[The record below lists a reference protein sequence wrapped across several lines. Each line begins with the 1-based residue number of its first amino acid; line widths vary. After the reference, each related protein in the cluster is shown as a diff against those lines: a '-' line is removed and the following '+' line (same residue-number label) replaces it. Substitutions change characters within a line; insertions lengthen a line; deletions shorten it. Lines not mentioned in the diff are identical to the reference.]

1 MNPAVSDTDH
11 ATDSRND
18 IAIIGMACRFPGA
31 PDIAAFWANLV
42 GGVESIGLLDPAA
55 AASAHAPYRDR
66 PNFRAAAGLLPDIE
80 AFDAAFFGYSP
91 REAEIMD
98 PQQRLFL
105 ECAWETFEDAGVVPG
120 RVDGLVGVFAGCG
133 INTYFINNVHPQ
145 RNPFP
150 NRTFLESVQDFQL
163 LLGNQGDFVATRVS
177 YKLDLRG
184 PSINLQTACSTS
196 LVALH
201 LACQS
206 LILGECDLALAGAAT
221 LRVPQDGGY
230 LHEDGMVFSPDGHT
244 RAFDAQAAGTTFG
257 SGVAAVLLKPLQD
270 ALADGDTVHAVIKG
284 SAVNNDGALKLAF
297 TAPSTDG
304 QAAVIREALSV
315 AGVEPAT
322 IGYVETHGTATPLGD
337 SIELAALKQ
346 AFGPLPAG
354 QCALGTVKTNVGHLS
369 WTAGMAG
376 LIKTVLALKH
386 RCLPPSLH
394 YATPNPHAGL
404 KGSPFRVNDRLAAW
418 PAASGHPRRAGV
430 SAFGVGGT
438 NAHVVLEE
446 APAPPPPA
454 PSDAGGSHVFTLSA
468 KSEVALARLLARHRQ
483 RLESLAPEDFAD
495 ACRSSNTRRAHHA
508 HRLAV
513 AASSLTMLREEL
525 ALAAETFAERPPLL
539 TAPGTPPRVAFLFTG
554 QGAQYVG
561 MARTLYDSE
570 PAFRRVLERC
580 EAALAALGH
589 PSILSVLY
597 PADTA
602 DRRLHDVA
610 FTQTAMF
617 CVEIA
622 LATLW
627 RSWGVEPA
635 VVMGHSSGEYA
646 AACVA
651 GVFSLEDGLK
661 LCAERGRLFERHV
674 SLDGRMAT
682 VQASHDVVL
691 AVLAPYRD
699 EVSVAAVNGPL
710 STVVSG
716 RRAAVDALCA
726 ALAAVGVS
734 SKPIKVQRAGHSPLT
749 EPLLDELRRVA
760 ADVAFSPPRLPLV
773 SNLTGTLAG
782 TEIASPDYWCR
793 HTREPVLFAQGMRCL
808 ADQGVRHFLEIGP
821 DPVLLGMGAYCLL
834 GEASDWIP
842 SLRRPPQFIAD
853 DAAGAVAGNG
863 SRSVA
868 DDRATMAAAAARLYM
883 AGLDMDWPRIDAGCR
898 HVALPSYPFERTRH
912 WIDAA
917 LMVPMAYVPKGSS
930 SGGDAIARTARPDW
944 LDVDWIAQAA
954 SPVGPDHRTDG
965 VWLLLADESG
975 VAERLVP
982 LIEARGGRCVRL
994 YAAAHQERFDGGH
1007 TVRPD
1012 TPAHFAA
1019 ALAAIDG
1026 PLRGVVD
1033 LWALD
1038 RPGASH
1044 WRGEGDALREAWAS
1058 CRGLLYLLQAL
1069 SDAPGRLALVT
1080 RDAQAAR
1087 LGDRLDGLASA
1098 AAWGL
1103 ARVAGME
1110 RPEWRCLR
1118 VDLPA
1123 RPRPD
1128 DAARLLDELLQP
1140 GSEDS
1145 VALRSDERRVARLVA
1160 TPLPAGDAPATITA
1174 QGSYLVTGGLGG
1186 LGLVLVDWLAERGA
1200 RRLVLM
1206 GRSAPGEATA
1216 ATLARLADAGVQVRV
1231 VQADVADARA
1241 LAQALADESD
1251 LRGVFHAAGVIDDA
1265 GVPQQDRDRF
1275 LKVLAPKVQ
1284 GAWNLHRMCE
1294 CLAPRLEHFVLFSS
1308 AASLIG
1314 NAGQANHAAANAVLD
1329 ALAHHRR
1336 ASGKPALS
1344 VNWGAWSEVGELR
1357 RNATARQRVERLG
1370 FAPIGTVAGL
1380 QALAQAMAQPA
1391 AQKGV
1396 SPMDWSRFLQ
1406 AFQLED
1412 VAFFSRVAAP
1422 PGAAGE
1428 RPSAPDAADL
1438 RARLAGLDA
1447 AARGAALLEHVRAQ
1461 ATRLLGL
1468 RGASAVALDD
1478 HRPLAAY
1485 GLDSL
1490 SAIELRNTLQSGL
1503 GLALPALLLID
1514 HPTVAALTQ
1523 YLCTQPWA
1531 ARPTRSARGATADP
1545 SPRTS
1550 PSVADA
1556 YAPRPLSMQQRRW
1569 LSLVRAGYG
1578 ARVVPIVFEAALHE
1592 VAFERAL
1599 LWVVTQHELLRYV
1612 FPGDQVRVLAPEQA
1626 VPSPGRLHLD
1636 LSRLDEAARRD
1647 ALADAVRQ
1655 CWADMPDPA
1664 ERPSWSLRC
1673 LKYPGE
1679 RFVLLLSLQHLAF
1692 DGTALT
1698 TFVNE
1703 LRAAYRVL
1711 LRGEA
1716 PPASAVAPY
1725 HEYVSAQQDYLADGI
1740 AEDRAFFQ
1748 GFYAHLS
1755 ATTTLAR
1762 HHGFQRTEPRT
1773 AARHTA
1779 RPAPGLWA
1787 SLQAEAGT
1795 CGITP
1800 FSLMLAAYARLVS
1813 EIAARSTVV
1822 VAMITNGRPD
1832 ARFSNTIG
1840 PFTAPFPVLVPTAEG
1855 SLRELAVQCHRSVAG
1870 ITARSRYPVSDLITS
1885 VPAFKD
1891 FPVDTYFTDVGI
1903 NFTSYRRDDDGLA
1916 PRARVIEVLGPV
1928 VEPEFLGANTES
1940 LSRIPGLHLVL
1951 DLLDGE
1957 LRATFWY
1964 HAARFDATEVA
1975 GWAQRYLAL
1984 LETVVSAP

>member
-1 MNPAVSDTDH
+1 MPDADH
-11 ATDSRND
+11 ASDSRND

-31 PDIAAFWANLV
+31 PDVAAFWANLV

-55 AASAHAPYRDR
+55 AASAHAPYRER
-66 PNFRAAAGLLPDIE
+66 PNFRAAAGVLPDIE

-91 REAEIMD
+91 REAELMD

-177 YKLDLRG
+177 YNLDLRG

-244 RAFDAQAAGTTFG
+244 RAFDAHAAGTTFG

-297 TAPSTDG
+297 TAPSVDG

-315 AGVEPAT
+315 AGVEAAT
-322 IGYVETHGTATPLGD
+322 IGYVEAHGTATPLGD
-337 SIELAALKQ
+337 PIELAALKQ

-354 QCALGTVKTNVGHLS
+354 QCALGTVKTNIGHLS
-369 WTAGMAG
+369 WSAGMAG

-394 YATPNPHAGL
+394 YATPNPHAGFED
-404 KGSPFRVNDRLAAW
+404 SPFRVNDRLAAW
-418 PAASGHPRRAGV
+418 PAAPGHPRRAGV

-446 APAPPPPA
+446 PPASPSPA
-454 PSDAGGSHVFTLSA
+454 PSDGGGSHVFTLSA
-468 KSEVALARLLARHRQ
+468 KSEAALARSLARHRQ

-513 AASSLTMLREEL
+513 AASSLAMLRDEL
-525 ALAAETFAERPPLL
+525 ALAAETLAERPPLS
-539 TAPGTPPRVAFLFTG
+539 TAPATSPRVAFLFTG

-561 MARTLYDSE
+561 MARALYDSE
-570 PAFRRVLERC
+570 PEFRRVLQRC
-580 EAALAALGH
+580 EAVLAELGH
-589 PSILSVLY
+589 ASILAVLY
-597 PADTA
+597 PADAA
-602 DRRLHDVA
+602 DQRLHDVG

-617 CVEIA
+617 CVEVA

-635 VVMGHSSGEYA
+635 VVMGHSTGEYA

-674 SLDGRMAT
+674 SSDGRMAT

-691 AVLAPYRD
+691 AALAPYRG

-726 ALAAVGVS
+726 ALAAAGIP
-734 SKPIKVQRAGHSPLT
+734 SKAIEVQRAGHSALT

-760 ADVAFSPPRLPLV
+760 ADVAFSSPRLPLV
-773 SNLTGTLAG
+773 SNLTGTLVGA
-782 TEIASPDYWCR
+782 EIGSPDYWCR
-793 HTREPVLFAQGMRCL
+793 HTREPVLFAQGMQCL

-821 DPVLLGMGAYCLL
+821 DPMLLGMGAYCLL
-834 GEASDWIP
+834 GQAADWIP
-842 SLRRPPQFIAD
+842 SLRRPPRFAAN
-853 DAAGAVAGNG
+853 DAADGMARN
-863 SRSVA
+863 VA
-868 DDRATMAAAAARLYM
+868 DDRATMAAAAARLYA
-883 AGLDMDWPRIDAGCR
+883 AGLDLDWSRIDAGCR
-898 HVALPSYPFERTRH
+898 HVALPTYPFERTRH

-917 LMVPMAYVPKGSS
+917 STVPTAVDVPAVAP
-930 SGGDAIARTARPDW
+930 SGGDAIARATRPEW

-954 SPVGPDHRTDG
+954 SPIGPDHRTDG

-975 VAERLVP
+975 VAERLVS

-994 YAAAHQERFDGGH
+994 YAAVHHERFDGGH

-1012 TPAHFAA
+1012 TPADFAI
-1019 ALAAIDG
+1019 ALAAVDG

-1033 LWALD
+1033 LWPLD
-1038 RPGASH
+1038 RPGASR
-1044 WRGEGDALREAWAS
+1044 WRGDADALGEAWAG
-1058 CRGLLYLLQAL
+1058 CQGLLHLLQAL
-1069 SDAPGRLALVT
+1069 STRTDAPGRLALVT

-1087 LGDRLDGLASA
+1087 PGDTLDGLASA
-1098 AAWGL
+1098 GAWGL

-1123 RPRPD
+1123 RPQPD
-1128 DAARLLDELLQP
+1128 DAVRLLEELLQP
-1140 GSEDS
+1140 GPEDS
-1145 VALRSDERRVARLVA
+1145 VALRPDERRVSRLVA
-1160 TPLPAGDAPATITA
+1160 TPVPAGDVPATITA
-1174 QGSYLVTGGLGG
+1174 HGSYLVTGGLGG
-1186 LGLVLVDWLAERGA
+1186 LGLVLADWLVERGA

-1206 GRSAPGEATA
+1206 GRQAPGEAAA
-1216 ATLARLADAGVQVRV
+1216 ATLIRLASAGVQVRV
-1231 VQADVADARA
+1231 IQADVADADA
-1241 LAQALADESD
+1241 LAQALVDERD

-1265 GVPQQDRDRF
+1265 GVPQQNRDRF

-1284 GAWNLHRMCE
+1284 GAWNLHRLCGS
-1294 CLAPRLEHFVLFSS
+1294 LAPQLEHFVLFSS

-1336 ASGKPALS
+1336 AIGRPALS

-1357 RNATARQRVERLG
+1357 HNATARQRVERLG
-1370 FAPIGTVAGL
+1370 FAPIGTAAGL
-1380 QALAQAMAQPA
+1380 QALAQAMAQPS
-1391 AQKGV
+1391 AQKGF
-1396 SPMDWSRFLQ
+1396 SPMHWSRFLS

-1412 VAFFSRVAAP
+1412 VAFFSQVAVM
-1422 PGAAGE
+1422 PGAVGE
-1428 RPSAPDAADL
+1428 RPSAPGASDL
-1438 RARLAGLDA
+1438 RARLAGLDDA
-1447 AARGAALLEHVRAQ
+1447 SRAGALRDHVRAE
-1461 ATRLLGL
+1461 ATRVLGM
-1468 RGASAVALDD
+1468 RGASEVALDD

-1503 GLALPALLLID
+1503 GLALPALLLMD
-1514 HPTVAALTQ
+1514 HPTVEALTQ
-1523 YLCTQPWA
+1523 YLRVQPWA
-1531 ARPTRSARGATADP
+1531 ALPTRSARGAVADP
-1545 SPRTS
+1545 DLRAAPGL
-1550 PSVADA
+1550 ADA
-1556 YAPRPLSMQQRRW
+1556 DAPRPLSTQQSRW

-1592 VAFERAL
+1592 AAFERAL
-1599 LWVVTQHELLRYV
+1599 LSVVTQHELLRYV
-1612 FPGDQVRVLAPEQA
+1612 FPGDQVQVLAPEQA

-1636 LSRLDEAARRD
+1636 LSGLDEAARRG

-1655 CWADMPDPA
+1655 SWAEMPDPA

-1679 RFVLLLSLQHLAF
+1679 RFVLLLSLQHLDF
-1692 DGTALT
+1692 DGTSLT

-1703 LRAAYRVL
+1703 LRAAYRAVL
-1711 LRGEA
+1711 RDEA
-1716 PPASAVAPY
+1716 PPVSAVASY
-1725 HEYVSAQQDYLADGI
+1725 REYVAAQQDYLADGI

-1748 GFYAHLS
+1748 GFYAHLD
-1755 ATTTLAR
+1755 ATTTLPR
-1762 HHGFQRTEPRT
+1762 HPGFRRTEPRT
-1773 AARHTA
+1773 ASRYTA
-1779 RPAPGLWA
+1779 RPLPGLWA

-1795 CGITP
+1795 CGVTP

-1813 EIAARSTVV
+1813 EITARSTVV

-1832 ARFSNTIG
+1832 GRFSNTIG
-1840 PFTAPFPVLVPTAEG
+1840 PFTAPFPVLVSTAER
-1855 SLRELAVQCHRSVAG
+1855 SLRELAVQCHRSVAA
-1870 ITARSRYPVSDLITS
+1870 ITARSRFPVSDLVTS
-1885 VPAFKD
+1885 VTAFKD
-1891 FPVDTYFTDVGI
+1891 FPVDSYFTDVGI

-1928 VEPEFLGANTES
+1928 VEPEFLAANTES

-1951 DLLDGE
+1951 DLMGGE

-1964 HAARFDATEVA
+1964 HAERFEAAEVA

-1984 LETVVSAP
+1984 FESTVSAS

>member
-1 MNPAVSDTDH
+1 MPDSRNDVVTDT
-11 ATDSRND
+11 RND

-31 PDIAAFWANLV
+31 PDVAAFWANLV
-42 GGVESIGLLDPAA
+42 GGIESIGLLDPTS
-55 AASAHAPYRDR
+55 AASAHAPYREH
-66 PNFRAAAGLLPDIE
+66 PNFRAAAGMLPNIE
-80 AFDAAFFGYSP
+80 AFDATFFGYSP
-91 REAEIMD
+91 REAELID

-206 LILGECDLALAGAAT
+206 LILGECDLALAGATT

-244 RAFDAQAAGTTFG
+244 RAFDAHAAGTTFG

-297 TAPSTDG
+297 TAPSADG

-315 AGVEPAT
+315 AGVESAT
-322 IGYVETHGTATPLGD
+322 IGYVEAHGTATPLGD

-346 AFGPLPAG
+346 AFGPLPVG
-354 QCALGTVKTNVGHLS
+354 QCALGTVKTNLGHLS

-394 YATPNPHAGL
+394 YTTPNPHAGL
-404 KGSPFRVNDRLAAW
+404 ESSPFRVNDRLAAW
-418 PAASGHPRRAGV
+418 PAAPDHPRRASV

-446 APAPPPPA
+446 APAASSPV

-468 KSEVALARLLARHRQ
+468 KSEAALARSLVRHRQ

-495 ACRSSNTRRAHHA
+495 ACRSSNTRRTHHA

-513 AASSLTMLREEL
+513 AASSLAMLRDEL
-525 ALAAETFAERPPLL
+525 ALAAETLAERPALSTALATPL
-539 TAPGTPPRVAFLFTG
+539 RIAFLFTG

-561 MARTLYDSE
+561 MARALYDNE
-570 PAFRRVLERC
+570 PAFRHVLQRC
-580 EAALAALGH
+580 EALLEVLGY
-589 PSILSVLY
+589 PSILAVLY
-597 PADTA
+597 PADEA

-617 CVEIA
+617 CVEVA

-627 RSWGVEPA
+627 RSWGVEPS
-635 VVMGHSSGEYA
+635 VVMGHSTGEYA

-674 SLDGRMAT
+674 SPDGRMAT

-691 AVLAPYRD
+691 AALAPYRG

-716 RRAAVDALCA
+716 CRATVDALCA
-726 ALAAVGVS
+726 ALAAVGIL
-734 SKPIKVQRAGHSPLT
+734 SKAIEVQRAGHSPLT
-749 EPLLDELRRVA
+749 EPMLNELRRVA
-760 ADVAFSPPRLPLV
+760 ADVALSPPRLPLV
-773 SNLTGTLAG
+773 SNLTGALAG
-782 TEIASPDYWCR
+782 AEIASPDYWCR

-821 DPVLLGMGAYCLL
+821 DPMLLGMGAYCLL
-834 GEASDWIP
+834 GQAADWIP
-842 SLRRPPQFIAD
+842 SLRRPPRLTVDNPAENT
-853 DAAGAVAGNG
+853 ANN
-863 SRSVA
+863 VA
-868 DDRATMAAAAARLYM
+868 DDRATMAAAAARLY
-883 AGLDMDWPRIDAGCR
+883 AVGLDLDWPRIDPGCR
-898 HVALPSYPFERTRH
+898 HVALPTYPFERTRH

-917 LMVPMAYVPKGSS
+917 SVVPTGASAGASS
-930 SGGDAIARTARPDW
+930 SGDAPMPVTRPDW

-954 SPVGPDHRTDG
+954 NPVGPDYRTDG

-982 LIEARGGRCVRL
+982 LIDARGGRCVRL
-994 YAAAHQERFDGGH
+994 YAAAHYERFDGGH
-1007 TVRPD
+1007 MVRPD
-1012 TPAHFAA
+1012 APAHFAT
-1019 ALAAIDG
+1019 ALAAVDG
-1026 PLRGVVD
+1026 PFRGVVD
-1033 LWALD
+1033 LWPLD
-1038 RPGASH
+1038 RLGASR
-1044 WRGEGDALREAWAS
+1044 WGGDADVLREAWAG
-1058 CRGLLYLLQAL
+1058 CQGLLHLLQAL
-1069 SDAPGRLALVT
+1069 STRTDAPGRLALVT
-1080 RDAQAAR
+1080 RDAQSAR
-1087 LGDRLDGLASA
+1087 HGDTLDGLASA
-1098 AAWGL
+1098 GAWGL

-1118 VDLPA
+1118 VDLPGV
-1123 RPRPD
+1123 PQPN
-1128 DAARLLDELLQP
+1128 DAARLLVELLQSGP
-1140 GSEDS
+1140 EDS
-1145 VALRSDERRVARLVA
+1145 VALRRDERRVARLVA
-1160 TPLPAGDAPATITA
+1160 TSMPSGDAPATIA
-1174 QGSYLVTGGLGG
+1174 AHGSYLVTGGLGG
-1186 LGLVLVDWLAERGA
+1186 LGLVLADWLAEQGA
-1200 RRLVLM
+1200 RRLVLL
-1206 GRSAPGEATA
+1206 GRQAPGEAAA
-1216 ATLARLADAGVQVRV
+1216 ATLARLADAGVQVSV
-1231 VQADVADARA
+1231 IQADVTDAAA

-1284 GAWNLHRMCE
+1284 GAWNLHRLCE
-1294 CLAPRLEHFVLFSS
+1294 RLAPRLEHFVLFSS

-1336 ASGKPALS
+1336 ASGRPALS
-1344 VNWGAWSEVGELR
+1344 VNWGAWSEVGELH

-1370 FAPIGTVAGL
+1370 FAPIGTAAGL

-1396 SPMDWSRFLQ
+1396 SPMDWSRFLP

-1412 VAFFSRVAAP
+1412 VAFFSRVVATS
-1422 PGAAGE
+1422 GGSGK
-1428 RPSAPDAADL
+1428 RPLTSGVADL
-1438 RARLAGLDA
+1438 RARLAGLDD
-1447 AARGAALLEHVRAQ
+1447 AARTVALRDHVREQ
-1461 ATRLLGL
+1461 ATRVLGL
-1468 RGASAVALDD
+1468 RGEGAEALDD

-1503 GLALPALLLID
+1503 TLALPALLLMD

-1523 YLCTQPWA
+1523 YLGQQPWA
-1531 ARPTRSARGATADP
+1531 SLC
-1545 SPRTS
+1545 
-1550 PSVADA
+1550 
-1556 YAPRPLSMQQRRW
+1556 APRPRAAPGTADAEAPRALSMQQRRW

-1592 VAFERAL
+1592 AAFERAL
-1599 LWVVTQHELLRYV
+1599 LSVVTQHELLRYV

-1626 VPSPGRLHLD
+1626 VPSSKRLHLD
-1636 LSRLDEAARRD
+1636 LSGLDEAARRG

-1655 CWADMPDPA
+1655 CWAEMPDPA

-1679 RFVLLLSLQHLAF
+1679 RFVLLLSLQHLDF

-1703 LRAAYRVL
+1703 LRAAYRAVL
-1711 LRGEA
+1711 RDEA

-1725 HEYVSAQQDYLADGI
+1725 REYVAAQQNYLADGI

-1748 GFYAHLS
+1748 GFYAHLD
-1755 ATTTLAR
+1755 ATTALPR
-1762 HHGFQRTEPRT
+1762 HLGFQRTEPRT

-1779 RPAPGLWA
+1779 RSLPGLWA

-1795 CGITP
+1795 CGVTP

-1832 ARFSNTIG
+1832 ARFSKTIG
-1840 PFTAPFPVLVPTAEG
+1840 PFTAPFPVLMSTAER
-1855 SLRELAVQCHRSVAG
+1855 SLRELAVQCHRSVAA
-1870 ITARSRYPVSDLITS
+1870 ITARSRYPVSDLVTS
-1885 VPAFKD
+1885 VTAFKD
-1891 FPVDTYFTDVGI
+1891 FPVDSYFTDVGI

-1928 VEPEFLGANTES
+1928 VEPEFLAANTES

-1951 DLLDGE
+1951 DLMDGE

-1964 HAARFDATEVA
+1964 HAARFEATEVA

-1984 LETVVSAP
+1984 LETAVSAP